1 MWKRTPQQSVRNL
14 KQLFIMGFLKREV
27 TTNVNPTSKF
37 LEWKSN
43 NKSFSFY
50 NKELKQNEEV
60 KLPITFMVL
69 EEYHTIKGFSDA
81 DQTGIY
87 SNEVLQ
93 IGSEELEVRTHKGRI
108 IAKGKYKDIKGAVN
122 AAGGNYHKSIYAVTN
137 EWELINIS
145 FKGACVSEWSK
156 FVEKGSWKR
165 LADEWVS
172 IESAND
178 HKKGMVK
185 YSTPNFAFNISLS
198 DSEYGMVKD
207 KATQLQEY
215 MNKYFNKVEE
225 IVVVAE
231 EEVVPESING
241 LDF

>member
-1 MWKRTPQQSVRNL
+1 
-14 KQLFIMGFLKREV
+14 MGFLKREV

-60 KLPITFMVL
+60 KLPLTFMVL
-69 EEYHTIKGFSDA
+69 EEYHKISGFSDA

-93 IGSEELEVRTHKGRI
+93 IGAEEMEVRTFKGRI

-122 AAGGNYHKSIYAVTN
+122 AAGGNYHKSIYAVTK
-137 EWELINIS
+137 EGELINIS

-156 FVEKGSWKR
+156 FVEKGAWKR

-185 YSTPNFAFNISLS
+185 YSTPNFVFNTSLS
-198 DSEYGMVKD
+198 EAEFETVKA
-207 KATQLQEY
+207 KATELESY
-215 MNKYFNKVEE
+215 LTTYFAKDVKVEN
-225 IVVVAE
+225 VAE
-231 EEVVPESING
+231 IDEVEALEH

>member
-1 MWKRTPQQSVRNL
+1 MITCDAVASCAVHVDGASRSDYSTPTPYSTINKL
-14 KQLFIMGFLKREV
+14 KYLIR
-27 TTNVNPTSKF
+27 S
-37 LEWKSN
+37 
-43 NKSFSFY
+43 
-50 NKELKQNEEV
+50 QNEEV

-69 EEYHTIKGFSDA
+69 EEYHSIKGFSDS

-108 IAKGKYKDIKGAVN
+108 IAKGLYKDIKGAVN

-156 FVEKGSWKR
+156 FVEKGAWKR

-198 DSEYGMVKD
+198 DSEYGMVKE
-207 KATQLQEY
+207 KANELESY
-215 MNKYFNKVEE
+215 MDGYLAKDEAAKVEE
-225 IVVVAE
+225 PALVEDKIE
-231 EEVVPESING
+231 NVP
-241 LDF
+241 F

>member
-1 MWKRTPQQSVRNL
+1 
-14 KQLFIMGFLKREV
+14 MGFLKREV
-27 TTNVNPTSKF
+27 QTSVNPTSKF

-43 NKSFSFY
+43 NKSFSY
-50 NKELKQNEEV
+50 YDKDNKQNVEV
-60 KLPITFMVL
+60 KLPLTFMVL
-69 EEYHTIKGFSDA
+69 EEYHKISGFSDA

-93 IGSEELEVRTHKGRI
+93 IGTEEMEVRTFKGRI
-108 IAKGKYKDIKGAVN
+108 IAKGLYKDIKGAVN

-156 FVEKGSWKR
+156 FVEKGAWKR

-172 IESAND
+172 IEGAND
-178 HKKGMVK
+178 HQKGMVK

-198 DSEYGMVKD
+198 DAEYETVKE
-207 KATQLQEY
+207 KATQLEEY
-215 MNKYFNKVEE
+215 LSKYFNKVEDIE
-225 IVVVAE
+225 VVAE
-231 EEVVPESING
+231 EVVATGNING

>member
-1 MWKRTPQQSVRNL
+1 
-14 KQLFIMGFLKREV
+14 MGFLKREV

-60 KLPITFMVL
+60 KLPLTFMVL
-69 EEYHTIKGFSDA
+69 EEYHKISGFSDA

-93 IGSEELEVRTHKGRI
+93 IGAEEMEVRTFKGRI

-122 AAGGNYHKSIYAVTN
+122 AAGGNYHKSIYAVTK
-137 EWELINIS
+137 EGELINIS

-156 FVEKGSWKR
+156 FVEKGAWKR

-185 YSTPNFAFNISLS
+185 YSTPNFVFNTSLS
-198 DSEYGMVKD
+198 EAEFETVKA
-207 KATQLQEY
+207 KATELESY
-215 MNKYFNKVEE
+215 LTTYFAKDVKVEN
-225 IVVVAE
+225 VAE
-231 EEVVPESING
+231 IDEVEALEQ

>member
-1 MWKRTPQQSVRNL
+1 
-14 KQLFIMGFLKREV
+14 MGFLKREV

-43 NKSFSFY
+43 NKSFSFW
-50 NKELKQNEEV
+50 NKELKKNEEV
-60 KLPITFMVL
+60 KLPLTFMVL
-69 EEYHTIKGFSDA
+69 EEYHKISGFSDA

-93 IGSEELEVRTHKGRI
+93 IGTEEMEVRTFKGRI
-108 IAKGKYKDIKGAVN
+108 IAKGLYKDIKGAVN

-156 FVEKGSWKR
+156 FVEKGAWKR

-172 IESAND
+172 IESSND
-178 HKKGMVK
+178 HQKGMVK

-198 DSEYGMVKD
+198 DTEYKVVEE
-207 KATQLQEY
+207 KATQLQDY
-215 MNKYFNKVEE
+215 MNKYFKAEE
-225 IVVVAE
+225 IEVEA
-231 EEVVPESING
+231 EEVVATGNING